1 MASAL
6 QTAIDRGV
14 IAPSRLDRILAW
26 LPTGGTLEEAE
37 WAPRHRVIS
46 VVLWLHVPF
55 IAIIGVANHQRPLE
69 VVIDTAAI
77 VASAALATIA
87 PRRAAKTVFVSLGLL
102 CSSAALVHLTGGL
115 TEAHF
120 HFFVMLGLVALYQ
133 EWVPYLQSVLFVLL
147 HHALIGLVWPSAVF
161 TTGEEQRRPILWAA
175 IHAAFV
181 AGQIV
186 VQVTVWKFLE
196 LSQARKA
203 DAERAQVRALEAELQ
218 LQRSIEHRE
227 YLQDAIYKLS
237 HWRDLDPQERAM
249 PSP

>member
-1 MASAL
+1 MTSAL
-6 QTAIDRGV
+6 QTAIDRGAIV
-14 IAPSRLDRILAW
+14 PTRLDRILAW

-46 VVLWLHVPF
+46 LVLWLHAPF
-55 IAIIGVANHQRPLE
+55 IAVIGIVNGQRPIE
-69 VVIDTAAI
+69 VAVDTGVILVAAGLG
-77 VASAALATIA
+77 ALVHG
-87 PRRAAKTVFVSLGLL
+87 RAAKTGFVSLGLL

-147 HHALIGLVWPSAVF
+147 HHALIGIVWPSAVY

-196 LSQARKA
+196 LSQSRKA
-203 DAERAQVRALEAELQ
+203 DAERAHVRALEAELQ
-218 LQRSIEHRE
+218 LQRSNQHRE
-227 YLQDAIYKLS
+227 YLQEAIYKLS
-237 HWRDLDPQERAM
+237 HWRDLEPDRSRPA
-249 PSP
+249 S